1 MADAGI
7 VNTLSGTRREPVP
20 GPKSSE
26 TFAAR
31 AVEVFVCPGELPCGK
46 RPCFTSGEN
55 PFVMEAA

>member
-1 MADAGI
+1 MHMCIMADAGI

-31 AVEVFVCPGELPCGK
+31 AVEVFCLP
-46 RPCFTSGEN
+46 RRI
-55 PFVMEAA
+55 ALR